1 MSKFDRYMLSHLLMM
16 FGFFSLVLVSVY
28 WVNRAV
34 SVFDRLISDGQTATV
49 FLEFMLLAL
58 PNVIRLMLPVSAF
71 VATVYVTNRL
81 STDSELLVMQATGF
95 SGFRLARPVL
105 IFGLVVA
112 VVLSVLTHWLV
123 PLSRAE
129 LDRRSDEIADNVTA
143 RFLSAGRF
151 LNPADGVTLFIE
163 EITPEGTLRNLLL
176 TDARNTRTQTTYTAR
191 RAVLVRDTAG
201 PRLVMIDG
209 MAQTLDRD
217 GQRLFTTG
225 FADFAYDIGPVI
237 DRADNGRLDMRT
249 LPTGRLLA
257 ATPQTAA
264 ATGRSRGALLYEGH
278 DRFAQPLL
286 ATAAALI
293 GFSALTL
300 GAYSRFGVSRQI
312 LAAVVLL
319 VLVVLVNNAMGNI
332 VPGDARLVP
341 LTYMPPLFGCALAAF
356 MLWLSGKPR
365 RGWRTRAGTPDHDDR
380 APRHG
385 ARA

>member
-1 MSKFDRYMLSHLLMM
+1 MLSRLLMM

-28 WVNRAV
+28 WINRAV
-34 SVFDRLISDGQTATV
+34 SLFDRLISDGQTAAV
-49 FLEFMLLAL
+49 FLEFTLLAL
-58 PNVIRLMLPVSAF
+58 PNVIRLVLPISAF

-81 STDSELLVMQATGF
+81 STDSEILVMQATGF

-112 VVLSVLTHWLV
+112 LLMSVLTHWLV
-123 PLSRAE
+123 PMSRAE

-163 EITPEGTLRNLLL
+163 EITPEGELRNLMLV
-176 TDARNTRTQTTYTAR
+176 DARDAQSRITYSAR
-191 RAVLVRDTAG
+191 RALLVRDAAG

-209 MAQTLDRD
+209 MVQRLERN

-225 FADFAYDIGPVI
+225 FADFAQDISALI
-237 DRADNGRLDMRT
+237 DRSGAGRLDMRN
-249 LPTGRLLA
+249 LPTGTLLA
-257 ATPQTAA
+257 AMPQTVAD
-264 ATGRSRGALLYEGH
+264 TGRTRGALIYEGH

-293 GFSALTL
+293 GFAALTL

-312 LAAVVLL
+312 FGAVIML

-332 VPGDARLVP
+332 VPGNARLVA
-341 LTYMPPLFGCALAAF
+341 LTYVAPLLGCGLAAV
-356 MLWLSGKPR
+356 MLWLSGRPR
-365 RGWRTRAGTPDHDDR
+365 RARSPRAGQPGHGVR
-380 APRHG
+380 A
-385 ARA
+385 

>member
-1 MSKFDRYMLSHLLMM
+1 MSRFDRYMLSRLLMM

-28 WVNRAV
+28 WINRAV
-34 SVFDRLISDGQTATV
+34 SLFDRLISDGQTAAV
-49 FLEFMLLAL
+49 FLEFTLLAL
-58 PNVIRLMLPVSAF
+58 PNVIRLVLPISAF

-81 STDSELLVMQATGF
+81 STDSEILVMQATGF

-112 VVLSVLTHWLV
+112 LLMSVLTHWLV
-123 PLSRAE
+123 PASRAE
-129 LDRRSDEIADNVTA
+129 LDRRSDEISDNITA

-151 LNPADGVTLFIE
+151 LNPTDGITIFIE
-163 EITPEGTLRNLLL
+163 DITPEGELRNLMLV
-176 TDARNTRTQTTYTAR
+176 DARDRQSRITYTAQ
-191 RAVLVRDTAG
+191 RALLVRDAAG

-209 MAQTLDRD
+209 MVQTLERN

-225 FADFAYDIGPVI
+225 FADFAQDIGALI
-237 DRADNGRLDMRT
+237 DRSGAGRLDMRN
-249 LPTGRLLA
+249 LPTATLLKA
-257 ATPQTAA
+257 GPETVAD
-264 ATGRSRGALLYEGH
+264 TGRSRGALIYEAH

-312 LAAVVLL
+312 VGAVILL

-332 VPGDARLVP
+332 VPRDVRLVP
-341 LTYMPPLFGCALAAF
+341 LTYVAPVFGCGLAAA
-356 MLWLSGKPR
+356 MLWLSGRPR
-365 RGWRTRAGTPDHDDR
+365 RTQGSRGVGPGGRRSGDAVRA
-380 APRHG
+380 
-385 ARA
+385 